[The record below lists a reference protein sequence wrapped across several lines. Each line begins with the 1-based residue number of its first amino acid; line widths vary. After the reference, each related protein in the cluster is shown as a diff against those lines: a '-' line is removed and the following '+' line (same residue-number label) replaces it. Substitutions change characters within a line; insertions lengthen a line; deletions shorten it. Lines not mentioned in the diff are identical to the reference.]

1 LFGYFTIQIVVHN
14 LYNNLCNVNTM
25 TISIRPEQ
33 PADIQEIYDLNKL
46 VFGQDN
52 EAKLVDHVR
61 QGANFIPQLSLVA
74 LLDNELIGHILFSR
88 ITIANGDYRYLSLGL
103 TSMIVHP
110 SFQKRGIGSKLITHG
125 LRKATELDFT
135 DVFVFGHEFYFPKFG
150 FVPAARWNI
159 RPPFDAPPEVFMALE
174 LIPNAL
180 LNVSGIVEFP
190 VEISVM

>member
-1 LFGYFTIQIVVHN
+1 MN
-14 LYNNLCNVNTM
+14 
-25 TISIRPEQ
+25 ISIRPEQ
-33 PADIQEIYDLNKL
+33 PADLEEIYDLNKL

-61 QGANFIPQLSLVA
+61 QGPNFIPELSLVA
-74 LLDNELIGHILFSR
+74 FSDNELIGYILFSR
-88 ITIANGDYRYLSLGL
+88 ITIANGDYRHQSLGL
-103 TSMIVHP
+103 ASMIVHP
-110 SFQKRGIGSKLITHG
+110 SYQKRGIGAKLITYG
-125 LRKATELDFT
+125 LQKATELGFT

-190 VEISVM
+190 VEFSLI